1 MSDRDLD
8 VALGKLL
15 RIGVLLAA
23 AVTLAGGVLW
33 LRQSSGTVVDWRTF
47 RGEPVH
53 LEHVPSIVA
62 AARAGEATAII
73 QLGIL
78 LLIGTPIARV
88 LFSLVSFAIER
99 DRLYVGTT
107 LVVLTVLLWSLV
119 GLRF

>member
-23 AVTLAGGVLW
+23 AVTFVGGVIW
-33 LRQSSGTVVDWRTF
+33 LRHWGGTVMDWRTF

-53 LEHVPSIVA
+53 LEHVAGILA
-62 AARAGEATAII
+62 AVRAGEARAII

-88 LFSLVSFAIER
+88 LFSLVSFALQR
-99 DRLYVGTT
+99 DRLYVVTT
-107 LVVLTVLLWSLV
+107 LIVLTILLWSLV
-119 GLRF
+119 GLRL

>member
-8 VALGKLL
+8 VALGRLL

-23 AVTLAGGVLW
+23 AVTFAGGVLW
-33 LRQSSGTVVDWRTF
+33 LRQASGTPVAWRTF
-47 RGEPVH
+47 HGEPAH
-53 LEHVPSIVA
+53 LEHVGAIVA
-62 AARAGEATAII
+62 AARTGQATAII

-88 LFSLVSFAIER
+88 LFSLVSFALQR

-107 LVVLTVLLWSLV
+107 LIVLTVLLWSLV